1 MKYKTLGRTGMQVS
15 SLCMGTMTFGRE
27 ADEAVCGLIY
37 KRCRD
42 LGINF
47 FDSANIY
54 AEGKSEEIL
63 GRLIRGC
70 RDEVI
75 ITSKFFGKMG
85 PDINARGCSRRNLM
99 ISIEA
104 SLRRLQT
111 DRIELYYIHSFDPTV
126 AMEETLRGLDDLV
139 RQGKILYPAVSN
151 YAAWQISKALGIC
164 DRMGFARFACIQPM
178 YSLVKR
184 QAEVELFPMA
194 ETEQLGVTTY
204 SPLGGGLLTGKY
216 RGGAKPSAGRLTVSK
231 YYHARFDEKEYH
243 ETAERFM
250 DFCKTR
256 GLQGPAAAIAW
267 VAAHPA
273 VTAPII
279 GARNMEQLEAALASL
294 EVKMTPELRA
304 EISALSRTPPLATD
318 RRDEQVGL
326 WVH

>member
-1 MKYKTLGRTGMQVS
+1 MQVS

-54 AEGKSEEIL
+54 AEGQSEEIL

-85 PDINARGCSRRNLM
+85 PDINSRGCSRRNLM

-111 DRIELYYIHSFDPTV
+111 DRIELYYIHSFDHTV
-126 AMEETLRGLDDLV
+126 AMEETLCGLDDLV
-139 RQGKILYPAVSN
+139 RQGKILY
-151 YAAWQISKALGIC
+151 
-164 DRMGFARFACIQPM
+164 
-178 YSLVKR
+178 
-184 QAEVELFPMA
+184 
-194 ETEQLGVTTY
+194 
-204 SPLGGGLLTGKY
+204 
-216 RGGAKPSAGRLTVSK
+216 
-231 YYHARFDEKEYH
+231 
-243 ETAERFM
+243 
-250 DFCKTR
+250 
-256 GLQGPAAAIAW
+256 
-267 VAAHPA
+267 PA

-279 GARNMEQLEAALASL
+279 GARNMEQLEAALASW
-294 EVKMTPELRA
+294 EVKMTPALRA

-326 WVH
+326 WAH